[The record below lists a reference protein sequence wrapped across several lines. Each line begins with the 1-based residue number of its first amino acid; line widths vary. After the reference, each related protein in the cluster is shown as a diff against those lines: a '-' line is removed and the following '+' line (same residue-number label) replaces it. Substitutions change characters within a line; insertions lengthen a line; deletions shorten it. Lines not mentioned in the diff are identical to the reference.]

1 MIKFNQTIINV
12 YKYIYIYIYIPAD
25 ANKVKLRIG
34 LENTLEVI
42 RCIYANFPIV

>member
-12 YKYIYIYIYIPAD
+12 YKYIYIYIPAD

-42 RCIYANFPIV
+42 RCIYANFAIV